1 MNESCI
7 NTTEASKFVINRT
20 LVPSVEITF
29 NDNSKILINTDS
41 IYSIRYKEYTPT
53 LVRSSIV
60 NNGIDVGSPTNLCDA
75 PPIHT
80 VKAIKGRIIDIISKH
95 VYENNVPDIIKLDCS
110 GLMKS
115 NIVDIK
121 LNDIVDITPQ

>member
-53 LVRSSIV
+53 LVRSNIV
-60 NNGIDVGSPTNLCDA
+60 NNGANIGSPTNLCDA

-95 VYENNVPDIIKLDCS
+95 VNENNVPDIIKLDCS